1 MLNKRIDFLID
12 IKRLKDSVQFESIT
26 LEKAYLYFKY
36 IVRGKMNDPNT
47 LGYYSEM
54 DSMFSKLTREEKNS
68 YGFNDSSADA
78 LDNYNSYDFSGL
90 PQKVLGSKDHLPE
103 IISEFTT
110 LLKSRDLQ
118 NLTTGTKADDPD
130 YINQRSI
137 ILEHRIRRNNLYDKL
152 NAYRKERKDISGLL
166 DAYEKEEKIQNTDHL
181 YSLIEKQ
188 ANEEKKVETIYSRLN
203 NFNSGYFE
211 TNLSKYHVSEIEQEI
226 SKSRNISEQLD
237 SKIVDIINNN
247 PDLQLSDKTALKKY
261 FTKLKKPQSIY
272 QKDKLDPV
280 LETSE
285 NISNIL
291 KNYLLG
297 NEIKTNERDYLF
309 KELKK
314 NIPIESLPI
323 SRLLKNT
330 FTNDEDNKTIN
341 EFLQNGKTKWIEKI
355 EELNNMYFSQYM
367 DNTLSNVNEKSRNEN
382 EQKRKSEIIKL
393 VSEWFDEDKSKMNL
407 IDRQKL
413 ERLIVVGN
421 FDGFKRSSELLK
433 LDNKHETQ
441 REQVLN
447 EDMLLNAIEQKI
459 IFYLR
464 NFQIKNNI

>member
-1 MLNKRIDFLID
+1 MDTLDYANEQRQLKRDPNIIKQDIISKENEWKQTMDEEKKESIKQQILILTDELNAPDQDEHKKFIDDFNRWLVRRGNAEDHSLTPWARTPLSRAHHSIGDYLSEMLKRIDFLID

-130 YINQRSI
+130 YINQGSI
-137 ILEHRIRRNNLYDKL
+137 ILEQRIRRNNLYYKL
-152 NAYRKERKDISGLL
+152 NEYRKERKDIS

-226 SKSRNISEQLD
+226 SK
-237 SKIVDIINNN
+237 
-247 PDLQLSDKTALKKY
+247 
-261 FTKLKKPQSIY
+261 
-272 QKDKLDPV
+272 
-280 LETSE
+280 
-285 NISNIL
+285 
-291 KNYLLG
+291 
-297 NEIKTNERDYLF
+297 DYLF

-355 EELNNMYFSQYM
+355 EELNNMYFSQDM
-367 DNTLSNVNEKSRNEN
+367 DKC
-382 EQKRKSEIIKL
+382 K
-393 VSEWFDEDKSKMNL
+393 
-407 IDRQKL
+407 
-413 ERLIVVGN
+413 
-421 FDGFKRSSELLK
+421 
-433 LDNKHETQ
+433 
-441 REQVLN
+441 
-447 EDMLLNAIEQKI
+447 
-459 IFYLR
+459 
-464 NFQIKNNI
+464 